1 MRLGS
6 EREPIHDLHLCID
19 RMWAD
24 SCGMRFGHTI
34 ANANYQYDDLAYFD
48 RCSNRCPATPGSTA
62 ATACDPAHAEATGA
76 MLGLPYADRRGQ
88 PRPPAGS
95 CQKEPGRLPGVS
107 RLGPRVGEGRDG
119 DSAVR

>member
-34 ANANYQYDDLAYFD
+34 AHANSQYNGLAYFD
-48 RCSNRCPATPGSTA
+48 RCSDRNSASAGSAAPA
-62 ATACDPAHAEATGA
+62 ACDPAHAEATGG
-76 MLGLPYADRRGQ
+76 MLGLPHADRRGQ

-95 CQKEPGRLPGVS
+95 CHEEPGYLFGLS
-107 RLGPRVGEGRDG
+107 CLGSGAGEVGDG
-119 DSAVR
+119 DSGA